1 VTDPAIS
8 AAPRPDGLPA
18 RDTAAPRTDRAPLDL
33 ARRIVEL
40 AEDKKAADIVL
51 LDLGELTTLADA
63 FVICSGGSERQIAAI
78 ADGITG
84 GLRDEGIKPIGRE
97 GTAESHWVLLDF
109 GSVIVHVFTPP
120 ERDYYQLERHW
131 AGAKIVLRVQ

>member
-1 VTDPAIS
+1 MTEPAS
-8 AAPRPDGLPA
+8 TTAPRPDGLPA
-18 RDTAAPRTDRAPLDL
+18 RDTAAPKSDRAPLDL

-51 LDLGELTTLADA
+51 LDLGELTTVADA

-78 ADGITG
+78 ANGILEA
-84 GLRDEGIKPIGRE
+84 LRDEGVKPFGRE
-97 GTAESHWVLLDF
+97 GTPESHWVLVDF

-120 ERDYYQLERHW
+120 ERDYYELEKHW
-131 AGAKIVLRVQ
+131 SGAKVVVRVQ

>member
-1 VTDPAIS
+1 MTEPAS
-8 AAPRPDGLPA
+8 TTAPRPDGLPA
-18 RDTAAPRTDRAPLDL
+18 RDTAAPKSDRAPLDL

-51 LDLGELTTLADA
+51 LDLGELTTVADA

-78 ADGITG
+78 ANGILEA
-84 GLRDEGIKPIGRE
+84 LRDEGVKPFGRE
-97 GTAESHWVLLDF
+97 GTPESHWVLVDF

-120 ERDYYQLERHW
+120 ERDYYELEKHW
-131 AGAKIVLRVQ
+131 AGAKVILRVQ